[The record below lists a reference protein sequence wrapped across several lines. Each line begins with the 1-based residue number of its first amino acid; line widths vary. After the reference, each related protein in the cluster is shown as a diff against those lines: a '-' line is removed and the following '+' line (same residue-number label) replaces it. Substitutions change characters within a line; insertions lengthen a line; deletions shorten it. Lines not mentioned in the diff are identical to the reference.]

1 MKQLL
6 KIVLLSGY
14 SIPLIMVFL
23 LVCCQKPEPKETEN
37 EKEDQFSKHIRTT
50 SAKSPQEEKLALK
63 VPPGFKIELF
73 ASEPDIGKPM
83 NMGFDAKGR
92 MWVTQ
97 SNEYPFF
104 DSLGIGTDRISILE
118 DTDHDGKADKFTIFA
133 DSLNIPIGIV
143 PVVDGAIAYSIP
155 YVYHLVDSDGDDKV
169 DDRNILLK
177 GFEHKDTHGMIN
189 NFFRGL
195 DGWIHADHGF
205 SNNSQ
210 VVGTDNAT
218 PVNMKS
224 GNTFRFRPDGS
235 GVEFTTTGRVNPFG
249 YAMDEF
255 GYMYSVDSHSSPIYQ
270 LIRGADYPH
279 FGKIP
284 TGIGFGPSM
293 MTHEYGS
300 TALAGLEY
308 YTGDQYPEEYQQNFY
323 LGDVVKSRV
332 YRSSIEMIG
341 TTPVPSWQ
349 SDFIISED
357 PWFRPV
363 DVKLG
368 PDGAIYIADFYNR
381 IIGHYEVPLNH
392 PGRDHER
399 GRIWRISYEPN
410 QDRHRSNDLTVLE
423 LPALLEGLNDPSL
436 TMRMM
441 VADQIVDRFS
451 SEATIPVRSLLRGQN
466 VTTDQVIHGMW
477 ILFRLD
483 EIDNDLISKGLQHS
497 DERVRV
503 HTLRIMFELEN
514 ITGEQLES
522 VRKLVKDGG
531 HHVRRAGI
539 MLLAKYPSNHQLRM
553 LLDVRSNT
561 DNKDTHLYYATR
573 QCLRD
578 HMRNDKVMNYVTNS
592 TWDESDSR
600 TLADVMVGVDNLH
613 AANFLLSHLEKF
625 QEPASTLT
633 LYTTHTAKYLPAS
646 DLKKLLAILKL
657 ITEDDLDLQYQAF
670 QSMQKG
676 VTQSGGKVP
685 DEGVKWAIE
694 LASEFLNHPQIPN
707 ETIQTADGT
716 LNQLA
721 ERQIFACEVVG
732 TYKVNRLAAQL
743 INLLSS
749 KSAEVLARQQAARA
763 LLALSTEYLELIE
776 PIVNDPVNG
785 EPLRDKLLTTL
796 VEQRTPQAYQI
807 VSNNLGGLSLITQKN
822 IVRLMA
828 SEPNGIDEIIAAA
841 TTLDISPK
849 ILLEPS
855 VHILLEAN
863 MSFEQ
868 KKAFERIV
876 ADVLPFSEE
885 IQMLIDKRVSGYK
898 QKATSLIDG
907 AKIFQQNCSACH
919 QIRNEGGNIGPQL
932 DGIGNWGLQALTEKT
947 LDPNRNI
954 SKAFINYSIELNDG
968 GVRQGLYR
976 RDEGGI
982 KVFADNAGQEFSIP
996 TMDIKSQKVVSFTL
1010 MPDNFSQVISE
1021 QEYYHLMSY
1030 LLSQN

>member
-1 MKQLL
+1 MTRFYQILS
-6 KIVLLSGY
+6 IQGFVLL
-14 SIPLIMVFL
+14 L
-23 LVCCQKPEPKETEN
+23 LVNCQQPEPKEIV
-37 EKEDQFSKHIRTT
+37 EKGQFSRHIRTT

-83 NMGFDAKGR
+83 NMSFDAKGR

-104 DSLGIGTDRISILE
+104 DSIGIGPDRISILE
-118 DTDHDGKADKFTIFA
+118 DTDHDGRADKFTVFA

-143 PVVDGAIAYSIP
+143 PVADGAIAYSIP
-155 YVYHLVDSDGDDKV
+155 YVYHLVDTDGDDQV
-169 DDRNILLK
+169 DERKILLK
-177 GFEHKDTHGMIN
+177 GFEYKDTHGMIN
-189 NFFRGL
+189 NLFRGL

-205 SNNSQ
+205 ANNSQ
-210 VVGTDNAT
+210 VVGTDNAN
-218 PVNMKS
+218 PVIMKS

-255 GYMYSVDSHSSPIYQ
+255 GYLYSVDCHSSPIYQ

-279 FGKIP
+279 FGKQP

-293 MTHEYGS
+293 MRHGYGS

-308 YTGDQYPEEYQQNFY
+308 YTGNQYPKEYQQNFY

-332 YRSSIEMIG
+332 YRSSVEMIG
-341 TTPVPSWQ
+341 TTPVLTWQ
-349 SDFIISED
+349 SDFIVSED

-392 PGRDHER
+392 PGRDRER

-410 QDRHRSNDLTVLE
+410 QMQHRSKNWTLVD

-436 TMRMM
+436 TVRMM

-451 SEATIPVRSLLRGQN
+451 SEATTPVRSMLRGQN

-477 ILFRLD
+477 IIFRLD

-497 DERVRV
+497 DERIRV

-514 ITGEQLES
+514 VSEEQLEL
-522 VRKLVKDGG
+522 VRILVRDCGPHIK
-531 HHVRRAGI
+531 RAGT
-539 MLLAKYPSNHQLRM
+539 MLLAKYPSKDQLHM
-553 LLDVRSNT
+553 LLDFKSYT
-561 DNKDTHLYYATR
+561 DIKDTHLYYTTR

-578 HMRNDKVMNYVTNS
+578 HLRNNQVMKYVTNT
-592 TWDESDSR
+592 TWDESDSK
-600 TLADVMVGVDNLH
+600 TLADVMVGVNNLH
-613 AANFLLSHLEKF
+613 AADFLLSHLEKF
-625 QEPASTLT
+625 QESVSTLT
-633 LYTTHTAKYLPAS
+633 LYTTHTAKYLPPS
-646 DLKKLLAILKL
+646 DLNKLLAILKL

-685 DEGVKWAIE
+685 DEGVKWAIG
-694 LASEFLNHPQIPN
+694 LASEFLNDTQIPD
-707 ETIQTADGT
+707 TIQTTDGT

-732 TYKVNRLAAQL
+732 TYKVNRLVPQL

-776 PIVNDPVNG
+776 PIVSDPGNG

-796 VEQRTPQAYQI
+796 VEQRTPEAYQI
-807 VSNNLGGLSLITQKN
+807 VRNNLSGLSLNTKKN

-828 SEPNGIDEIIAAA
+828 SDPNGIDEILAAA
-841 TTLDISPK
+841 ITFDISPK
-849 ILLEPS
+849 ILVEPS
-855 VHILLEAN
+855 VHKLLEAN
-863 MSFEQ
+863 MSSDQ
-868 KKAFERIV
+868 QLAFEKIT
-876 ADVLPFSEE
+876 ADIQPFSEE
-885 IQMLIDKRVSGYK
+885 IQMLINKRVKGYDPDTASVTK
-898 QKATSLIDG
+898 G
-907 AKIFQQNCSACH
+907 AQIFLQNCSPCH

-947 LDPNRNI
+947 MDPNRNI
-954 SKAFINYSIELNDG
+954 SKAFINYSIKLNDG
-968 GVRQGLYR
+968 GVRQGLFR
-976 RDEGGI
+976 RDEGEI
-982 KVFADNAGQEFSIP
+982 KVFADNTGQEFSIP
-996 TMDIKSQKVVSFTL
+996 TAEIKSQEAVSFTL

-1021 QEYYHLMSY
+1021 EDYYHLMSY
-1030 LLSQN
+1030 LLGQN

>member
-1 MKQLL
+1 ML
-6 KIVLLSGY
+6 KFVLFSGY
-14 SIPLIMVFL
+14 SISLILVFL
-23 LVCCQKPEPKETEN
+23 LVCCQQPEPKENEN
-37 EKEDQFSKHIRTT
+37 ENEEDQFSKHIRTT

-83 NMGFDAKGR
+83 NMSFDAKGR

-104 DSLGIGTDRISILE
+104 DSTGIGPDRISILE
-118 DTDHDGKADKFTIFA
+118 DTDHDGIADKFTVFA

-143 PVVDGAIAYSIP
+143 PVSDGAIAYSIP
-155 YVYHLVDSDGDDKV
+155 YVYHLVDSNGDDQV
-169 DDRNILLK
+169 DDRKVLLR
-177 GFEHKDTHGMIN
+177 GFEYKDTHGMIN

-224 GNTFRFRPDGS
+224 GNTFRFQPDGS
-235 GVEFTTTGRVNPFG
+235 RVELTTTGRVNPFG

-255 GYMYSVDSHSSPIYQ
+255 GYMYSVDCHSSPIYQ

-293 MTHEYGS
+293 MPHGYGS

-308 YTGDQYPEEYQQNFY
+308 YTGTQYPEEYQQNFY

-332 YRSSIEMIG
+332 YRSSVKMIG
-341 TTPVPSWQ
+341 TTPVLTWQ
-349 SDFIISED
+349 SHFIVSED

-381 IIGHYEVPLNH
+381 IIGHYEVPLDH
-392 PGRDHER
+392 PGRDRER

-410 QDRHRSNDLTVLE
+410 QAQHRSKDWTLVD
-423 LPALLEGLNDPSL
+423 LPALFVGLNDPSL
-436 TMRMM
+436 TVRMM
-441 VADQIVDRFS
+441 VADQIVDRFGP
-451 SEATIPVRSLLRGQN
+451 EATIPARSMLSGQN
-466 VTTDQVIHGMW
+466 VTPDQVIHSMW

-483 EIDNDLISKGLQHS
+483 EIDRDLISRGLQHS
-497 DERVRV
+497 DERIRV

-514 ITGEQLES
+514 VTGEQLES
-522 VRKLVKDGG
+522 VRNLMKNSGPHVK
-531 HHVRRAGI
+531 RAGT
-539 MLLAKYPSNHQLRM
+539 MLLAKYPSNDQLRM
-553 LLDVRSNT
+553 FLDFRSNT
-561 DNKDTHLYYATR
+561 DIIDTHWYYAIR

-578 HMRNDKVMNYVTNS
+578 HLRNDQVMNYVTNT
-592 TWDESDSR
+592 TWNESDSKI
-600 TLADVMVGVDNLH
+600 LADVMVGVDNLH
-613 AANFLLSHLEKF
+613 AAKFLLSHLEKY
-625 QEPASTLT
+625 QESAATLS
-633 LYTTHTAKYLPAS
+633 LYTTHTAKYLLES
-646 DLKKLLAILKL
+646 DLRKLLAILKM
-657 ITEDDLDLQYQAF
+657 ITESDLDLQYQSF

-685 DEGVKWAIE
+685 DEGVNWAIG
-694 LASEFLNHPQIPN
+694 LASEFLNDTQTQ
-707 ETIQTADGT
+707 EDTIQMTDGT
-716 LNQLA
+716 LSQLA
-721 ERQIFACEVVG
+721 ERQIFACEVVR
-732 TYKVNRLAAQL
+732 TYEVHQLAPQL
-743 INLLSS
+743 ISLLSS

-776 PIVNDPVNG
+776 PIVSDPGNG
-785 EPLRDKLLTTL
+785 EPIRDKLLTTL
-796 VEQRTPQAYQI
+796 VEQRTPEAYQI
-807 VSNNLGGLSLITQKN
+807 VRNNLGGLSLNTKKN
-822 IVRLMA
+822 IVQLMA

-841 TTLDISPK
+841 SKFDISPK

-855 VHILLEAN
+855 VHKLLEAN

-868 KKAFERIV
+868 QKAFDIIV
-876 ADVLPFSEE
+876 ADVQPFSEE
-885 IQMLIDKRVSGYK
+885 IQMLIDKRVKGYK
-898 QKATSLIDG
+898 PDTASVTIG
-907 AKIFQQNCSACH
+907 AQVFQQNCSACH

-968 GVRQGLYR
+968 GVKQGLFR
-976 RDEGGI
+976 RDEGEI
-982 KVFADNAGQEFSIP
+982 KVFADNTGQEFSIP
-996 TMDIKSQKVVSFTL
+996 TADIKSQEAVSFTL

-1021 QEYYHLMSY
+1021 EDYYHLMSY
-1030 LLSQN
+1030 LLGQN